1 MGNVIPYKQWLLA
14 KRRRACGSWDC
25 EQPPKEVDCMDFPDV
40 VHSAQFK
47 ARFAELIGMGTNP
60 VQTAPI
66 RGRAVSCDVNISD
79 DNSGLAPKG
88 ED

>member
-1 MGNVIPYKQWLLA
+1 MGNVIPYKQWLIA

-25 EQPPKEVDCMDFPDV
+25 EQPLKPMDGMEFPDV

-60 VQTAPI
+60 VQTEAPI
-66 RGRAVSCDVNISD
+66 RGRAVSCDVNIV